1 MRRPFVALSLLV
13 LLASPGLAQ
22 STDSAT
28 WAVEIGNDYRITPN
42 VTYLTADG
50 HESKLDVIAPFPVTE
65 PRPTLLYFHGGGW
78 VGGSKDTVFLRHLP
92 YIEKGWAVVNVT
104 YRLAGVA
111 LAPGAVE
118 DARCALRWVKRNAE
132 EYGLDPDR
140 IVVSGHSAGGH
151 LSLTTGL
158 LPASA
163 GYDRRCPAP
172 NPNGKGRASTYD
184 EEMSVAAIVNWYGIT
199 DIGDLLEGENAKTYA
214 VGWLGSLPNR
224 LEVAKR
230 LSPLSYMRPGLP
242 PVLTLHGDAD
252 SIVPYEHGV
261 RLHKALLKA
270 GGVSQLHT
278 IEGGDHGGFTDEE
291 SLAAHRVIWNF
302 LAKHV
307 PGLDS

>member
-104 YRLAGVA
+104 YRLAWVA

-118 DARCALRWVKRNAE
+118 DARCALRWVRRNAE

-140 IVVSGHSAGGH
+140 IVVSGQSAGGH

-158 LPASA
+158 LPAAA

-230 LSPLSYMRPGLP
+230 LSPLSYIRPGLP
-242 PVLTLHGDAD
+242 PVLTLHGNAD
-252 SIVPYEHGV
+252 SIVPYDHGV
-261 RLHKALLKA
+261 RLHKALTKA

-291 SLAAHRVIWNF
+291 SLAAHSVIWDF
-302 LAKHV
+302 LAENV
-307 PGLDS
+307 PGFD